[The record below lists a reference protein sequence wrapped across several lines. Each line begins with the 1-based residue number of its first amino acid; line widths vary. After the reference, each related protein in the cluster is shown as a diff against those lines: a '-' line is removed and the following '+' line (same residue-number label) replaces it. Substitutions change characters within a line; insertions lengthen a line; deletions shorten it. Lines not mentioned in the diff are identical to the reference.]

1 MKRNIAVVT
10 SSRADYNH
18 LYLLVDALYKSK
30 FFNLSLI
37 ITGMHTMKKYGETY
51 KEIVKDGYK
60 PYFIIETKQRNTA
73 DKDILSAMSNQLK
86 ASYQTI
92 KKINADMIIVLGDR
106 YDMYPLAL
114 TAHIMG
120 IPLAHF
126 HGGEV
131 TTGAIDDAIRH
142 SVSKLSDIH
151 FVANDIF
158 KNRLIQ
164 MGERKKYI
172 FNVGSLGVD
181 AIKQIKF
188 KKRSYV
194 ESLIPLTKKKQY
206 FMISMH
212 PETINSDNIKLIS
225 NTIKSLDKFKDYIKI
240 FSYPN
245 SDTESNVLLKE
256 IKRYVKSNNNSI
268 LIKSFGRIDYLHLLK
283 YAAVLIGNSS
293 SGLVEAPFLQIPSVN
308 IGNRQNGRPKS
319 STVFDTNLSTSVISN
334 IINKALCKKLNNKKI
349 SYSGKNNISRVMKV
363 LRTVNLTNIKKKK
376 FVDTVETK

>member
-1 MKRNIAVVT
+1 MKRNIAIVT

-18 LYLLVDALYKSK
+18 LYLLIDALYKSK
-30 FFNLSLI
+30 LINLSLI
-37 ITGMHTMKKYGETY
+37 ITGMHTMKNYGETY
-51 KEIVKDGYK
+51 KEILKDGFK
-60 PYFIIETKQRNTA
+60 PYFIIETKQHNTEE
-73 DKDILSAMSNQLK
+73 KDILNTMSNQFK
-86 ASYQTI
+86 KSYQI
-92 KKINADMIIVLGDR
+92 VNKINPDMVIVLGDR

-158 KNRLIQ
+158 KKRLIQ

-172 FNVGSLGVD
+172 FNVGSLGID

-188 KKRSYV
+188 KKRAYV
-194 ESLIPLTKKKQY
+194 ESLIPLIKKKKY

-212 PETINSDNIKLIS
+212 PETISSSNIKLIN
-225 NTIKSLDKFKDYIKI
+225 NTIKSIDKFKDHAKI

-245 SDTESNVLLKE
+245 SDTESTVLLKE
-256 IKRYVKSNNNSI
+256 IKKYVRSSNNSI

-283 YAAVLIGNSS
+283 YAEALIGNSS
-293 SGLVEAPFLQIPSVN
+293 SGIVEAPFLQTPSVN
-308 IGNRQNGRPKS
+308 IGNRQNGRPKA
-319 STVFDTNLSTSVISN
+319 STVFDASLSISEISN
-334 IINKALCKKLNNKKI
+334 IINKAICKKDNVKKI
-349 SYSGKNNISRVMKV
+349 SYSGKNHIKRIIKILSSID
-363 LRTVNLTNIKKKK
+363 LRNIKNKK
-376 FVDTVETK
+376 FVDIIETK